1 MSDIVPQ
8 LWPVL
13 LLPMPLLGA
22 LATLVWRERA
32 HAIGLAASA
41 VLAAGALSLVVSL
54 SLHGPSRH
62 AMGGWAPPLGIVLR
76 SDGFAGVMVALVV
89 LVAGVLGT
97 GAKASFTE
105 RMLPVFWPLWLFLQV
120 ALVALFLAGDA
131 FNLYVTLEVLS
142 VSAVALVTL
151 AGTRDALAAAFRYLL
166 VSLAGSLAYLLG
178 VSLLYN
184 QTGALDLAL
193 LAQRLTPTAATA
205 LAAALMTGGL
215 LLKGAVFPM
224 HFWLPAAHGSA
235 PALVSAALS
244 GLVVKGALYILVRLW
259 TDVFPIARWS
269 MAVDGVAFLG
279 GAAVIWG
286 GIQAIGAAR
295 LKLVIAYSTVAQLGY
310 IGLALPLA
318 ARDGAGGTGWRGLTL
333 FLVAHGLAKA
343 GLFASAGAI
352 QKHAGQDE
360 VRNLAAASAGLP
372 SAMLGIGIA
381 AITLIGL
388 PPSAGFTAKW
398 LLLESALAH
407 GQWTTVIVLG
417 AGSLLSAAYLFRVI
431 QPAFVTAAAGDD
443 VPTSVHAVAL
453 ARGGLV
459 LAVASV
465 MLGLLTAPILGLL
478 SVGQAT
484 PLAASR

>member
-1 MSDIVPQ
+1 VSDVPLQ
-8 LWPVL
+8 IWPVL

-22 LATLVWRERA
+22 FATLVWRERA
-32 HAIGLAASA
+32 HAIGLAVSA
-41 VLAAGALSLVVSL
+41 VLAAGTLSLIASL
-54 SLHGPSRH
+54 SLNGPSLH
-62 AMGGWAPPLGIVLR
+62 AMGGWAPPLGIALR
-76 SDGFAGVMVALVV
+76 SDGFAGVMVALTV

-97 GAKASFTE
+97 CARSYFTDWV
-105 RMLPVFWPLWLFLQV
+105 LPVFWALWLFLQV
-120 ALVALFLAGDA
+120 ALVALFLSGDA

-166 VSLAGSLAYLLG
+166 ISLAGSLAYLLG
-178 VSLLYN
+178 VALLYN
-184 QTGALDLAL
+184 EAGVLDLAL
-193 LAQRLTPTAATA
+193 LAERLTPTAATA
-205 LAAALMTGGL
+205 LAAALMSGGL
-215 LLKGAVFPM
+215 LLKGAIFPM

-259 TDVFPIARWS
+259 TEVFPVATRVV
-269 MAVDGVAFLG
+269 AVDVVAILG

-286 GIQAIGAAR
+286 GLHAFRASR

-318 ARDGAGGTGWRGLTL
+318 ARDGAGGTGWLGLTL

-343 GLFASAGAI
+343 GLFASAGAL
-352 QKHAGQDE
+352 QKHAGHDE

-372 SAMLGIGIA
+372 LAMLGIGIA
-381 AITLIGL
+381 GITLIGL

-407 GQWTTVIVLG
+407 GQWMTVIVLG

-431 QPAFVTAAAGDD
+431 QPAFVTMPDGSAAQ
-443 VPTSVHAVAL
+443 TSAHAVAL
-453 ARGGLV
+453 ARGGLI

-465 MLGLLTAPILGLL
+465 MLGLVTAPILELL
-478 SVGQAT
+478 SVGQAIA
-484 PLAASR
+484 LAESR